1 LPGKPGTWDFFA
13 PGHENAGM
21 TLLRACYPNIIPL
34 PEGRPEGDPCSWC
47 AAGMSVCLKS
57 LHAVVVLMVHSYV
70 SLLEMGPECSLLD
83 YVGDVV
89 VDP

>member
-1 LPGKPGTWDFFA
+1 LPGKPGTWDFCA
-13 PGHENAGM
+13 PGHKNAGM
-21 TLLRACYPNIIPL
+21 TLLIACYPNIIPL
-34 PEGRPEGDPCSWC
+34 PEGDPCPWC

-70 SLLEMGPECSLLD
+70 SLPKMGPECNLLD
-83 YVGDVV
+83 YVGDAV